1 MGCRTSQAKSA
12 VITAKAFPTLTTD
25 AIPSRTSPFG
35 ALNHAE
41 MNVKNMNISSKVLGK
56 HKHSL
61 FLLVDCFSH

>member
-41 MNVKNMNISSKVLGK
+41 MNNQDKKEEKPNLLGALSTLASNK
-56 HKHSL
+56 PK
-61 FLLVDCFSH
+61 D